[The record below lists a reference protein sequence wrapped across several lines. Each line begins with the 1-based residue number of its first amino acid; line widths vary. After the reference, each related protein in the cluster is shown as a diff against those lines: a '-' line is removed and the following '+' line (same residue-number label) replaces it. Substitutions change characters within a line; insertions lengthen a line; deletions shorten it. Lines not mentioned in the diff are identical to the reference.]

1 MGVFTF
7 EQETT
12 STVAPAKL
20 YKALVHDSDD
30 IIPKAVDAIKSV
42 ETVEGNGGA
51 GTIKKLTFVEG
62 GQTLYVLHQIDA
74 IDEANLGYNYSIVG
88 GVGLPETVEKISFEA
103 KLVEGPNGGSIGK
116 TTVKYQTKG
125 DAKPIEKEVEE
136 GKAKGDALFKAIEG
150 YVLAN
155 PNYN

>member
-1 MGVFTF
+1 MKSQWSFGLLFPINNYCWGVLIRENNDVEKDDDVRIDIDGDMGM
-7 EQETT
+7 
-12 STVAPAKL
+12 K
-20 YKALVHDSDD
+20 H
-30 IIPKAVDAIKSV
+30 
-42 ETVEGNGGA
+42 
-51 GTIKKLTFVEG
+51 
-62 GQTLYVLHQIDA
+62 
-74 IDEANLGYNYSIVG
+74 IVG

-103 KLVEGPNGGSIGK
+103 KLVEGSNGGSIGK

>member
-1 MGVFTF
+1 MY
-7 EQETT
+7 
-12 STVAPAKL
+12 A
-20 YKALVHDSDD
+20 
-30 IIPKAVDAIKSV
+30 
-42 ETVEGNGGA
+42 
-51 GTIKKLTFVEG
+51 G
-62 GQTLYVLHQIDA
+62 GQTLFVLHQIDA

-103 KLVEGPNGGSIGK
+103 KLVEGANGGSIGK
-116 TTVKYQTKG
+116 TIVKYQTKG

>member
-1 MGVFTF
+1 MY
-7 EQETT
+7 
-12 STVAPAKL
+12 A
-20 YKALVHDSDD
+20 
-30 IIPKAVDAIKSV
+30 
-42 ETVEGNGGA
+42 
-51 GTIKKLTFVEG
+51 G

-88 GVGLPETVEKISFEA
+88 GVGLPDTVEKISFEA

-116 TTVKYQTKG
+116 TSVKYQTKG

-136 GKAKGDALFKAIEG
+136 GKAKGDALFKAIES